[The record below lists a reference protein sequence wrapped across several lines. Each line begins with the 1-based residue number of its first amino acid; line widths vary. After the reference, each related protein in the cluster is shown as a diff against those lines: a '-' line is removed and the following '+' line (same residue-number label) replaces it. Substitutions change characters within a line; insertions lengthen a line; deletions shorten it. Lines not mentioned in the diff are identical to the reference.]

1 MRRLVVLGI
10 SIFWLLVTLAWADDP
25 DSICFLCHQG
35 TGTATIEDEI
45 FPIVFNLEAP
55 DVSLAAGNFYW
66 VTLGDAFGHNVWGV
80 VSPDATLTMAPG
92 GSQTQQVTCAGTYGC
107 HGSRDPSRDFDGN
120 GIVSNWEAITG
131 AHHEDDSCLKPET
144 LDVSLQG
151 LTVGTSYRFLLGVK
165 GIEDWDWEHD
175 LSLTSHNTYY
185 GLPDYLTT
193 EATISS
199 LCARCH
205 PSFHDQ
211 GSLPGGDGVGIGN
224 GSSPWLRHPTDVV
237 IPDRGEYK
245 NYRLYS
251 LLAPVGKSDLYEVD
265 PRVVNPGGDVV
276 ICLSCHRAHASP
288 YAKILRW
295 DYQNRPVDPERGGCN
310 TCHTE
315 KGALYLAS
323 AHASEAYGT
332 KRLDGYARGNCAH
345 CHEMHASL
353 NGSEPTP
360 QDGPH
365 GYLLFAENYTD
376 QGNDFCYYCHG
387 PESLQQG
394 GLNNPTYAARASGLS
409 VGPTTIE
416 EMFTDTLSHHN
427 LGDILSL
434 ITEKWPERFRE
445 TSNPCTGCHN
455 PHVAKRLGT
464 EPLSNPVTRPLPAE
478 KNNVWGDEETETMA
492 AYVSQDDSLRYQAP
506 LRPDGSYE
514 PGSTSGDGSRMA
526 DYATFCTDCHNPETT
541 IYSTTLGRELRAIDW
556 EHEKHGR
563 GMADGDLDT
572 RAPYTEGLGYVVSC
586 LDCHEPHG
594 SANVFLIREAVN
606 GEELP
611 GNITAFETTD
621 WTNLCGR
628 CHSDDN
634 EYIHH
639 LSPDAP
645 YVKRQCGFC
654 HGRRQSGSGRSGSR
668 WKQSAT
674 GTRHGGGPGHG
685 GGGRGG
691 PQPIPCSNC
700 HFHGSDDSW
709 APDSR
714 ETGLLTF

>member
-1 MRRLVVLGI
+1 M
-10 SIFWLLVTLAWADDP
+10 AEDP
-25 DSICFLCHQG
+25 DLICFLCHQG
-35 TGTATIEDEI
+35 EGRITIEDNL
-45 FPIVFNLEAP
+45 FPIVYNLEP
-55 DVSLAAGNFYW
+55 PEVSLAAGNFYW
-66 VTLGDAFGHNVWGV
+66 VSQGDALGHNVWGV
-80 VSPDATLTMAPG
+80 VAPDQTLTMAPG
-92 GSQTQQVTCAGTYGC
+92 GTQTQQVSCAGTYGC
-107 HGSRDPSRDFDGN
+107 HGSRDLGRDLDGN

-131 AHHEDDSCLKPET
+131 AHHEDDACLKPET
-144 LDVSLQG
+144 LNVSLQG
-151 LTVGTSYRFLLGVK
+151 LTVGTSYRFLLGIK

-175 LSLTSHNTYY
+175 LSLTSHNSYF
-185 GLPDYLTT
+185 GLADYTVT
-193 EATISS
+193 AETISS

-211 GSLPGGDGVGIGN
+211 GSLPGGDGVGIGG

-237 IPDRGEYK
+237 IPDRGEYQ
-245 NYRLYS
+245 NYRTYS
-251 LLAPVGKSDLYEVD
+251 LLAPVGRSDLYQVD
-265 PRVVNPGGDVV
+265 PAVVNPGQDVV

-288 YAKILRW
+288 YPKILRW
-295 DYQNRPVDPERGGCN
+295 DYQNHPVDPEKGGCN

-323 AHASEAYGT
+323 AHAHRDYGT
-332 KRLDGYARGNCAH
+332 KRLEGYARGNCAH

-353 NGSEPTP
+353 NGQEPAP

-365 GYLLFAENYTD
+365 GYLLFAENYQD
-376 QGNDFCYYCHG
+376 QDHDFCYYCHG
-387 PESLQQG
+387 PNSLQQG
-394 GLNNPTYAARASGLS
+394 GLENPVYAARASGLD
-409 VGPTTIE
+409 VGPKTIA
-416 EMFTDTLSHHN
+416 EMFTEEVSRHN
-427 LGDILSL
+427 LSDILNL
-434 ITEKWPERFRE
+434 ITQKWPERFRE

-455 PHVAKRLGT
+455 PHVAKRLT
-464 EPLSNPVTRPLPAE
+464 VDPLGSPITRVLPRE

-492 AYVSQDDSLRYQAP
+492 YYTAQEGLKYQAP

-514 PGSTSGDGSRMA
+514 PGTSNANGSKMV

-541 IYSTTLGRELRAIDW
+541 IYSSSLGRELRPIDW

-563 GMADGDLDT
+563 GLADGGLDT
-572 RAPYTEGLGYVVSC
+572 REPYTDGLGYVVSC

-594 SANVFLIREAVN
+594 SGNVFLIREAVN

-611 GNITAFETTD
+611 GRITSFETTD

-645 YVKRQCGFC
+645 YVKRQCGWC
-654 HGRRQSGSGRSGSR
+654 HGRR
-668 WKQSAT
+668 
-674 GTRHGGGPGHG
+674 GGGPGHG
-685 GGGRGG
+685 GGRG
-691 PQPIPCSNC
+691 PRPIACSNC

-709 APDSR
+709 APDFR
-714 ETGLLTF
+714 ETGLRTF